1 MLIEPHRH
9 LAGCITPETIWNI
22 IRSSCELDI
31 ARSLDDVQQRVCLLR
46 DDADFEYFCSRFDIL
61 NKIKWSDGA
70 LCKIARQVLHD
81 IKAEGIDHCTLTVS
95 LNKFIRSDDLVT
107 TGYRVFGILDT
118 IAEEVGVNINY
129 LLSVSYDWPIVLQ
142 LQMLDLIKPLGNM
155 IAGVDFVGNES
166 LAKWQEYGE
175 PLRLWRQEEKAI
187 RVHIAERPGTS
198 NNLDLALMY
207 MDITRIAHGI
217 YATKEQQLEAIRRG
231 IVFDMAIH
239 SNIYTHAIELTKH
252 PIKQMQE
259 AGCKITLG
267 TDDPVQFSCSLQNE
281 YVLAEAMGADKEA
294 IRQTAIES
302 RMI

>member
-1 MLIEPHRH
+1 
-9 LAGCITPETIWNI
+9 
-22 IRSSCELDI
+22 
-31 ARSLDDVQQRVCLLR
+31 
-46 DDADFEYFCSRFDIL
+46 L